1 MIRCTIR
8 FFTFAFTLSLI
19 HFIIYP
25 AISQDEMPPE
35 IDLAQPL
42 TLEQCIQ
49 LALINSTNIRNARID
64 LVIAEL
70 RVKNARARYYPDV
83 FLNGRYSFSDDI
95 DFGFERENY
104 DAGLNAQYTL
114 WDNGQREASFSQAKE
129 SRNATTSR
137 NEQIKQNL
145 IFQVTQAYYS
155 ILEAQEL
162 FKVSGEFLARSQE
175 NTARTEAFVEAG
187 ILIPADVA
195 TSQVREANDELSQL
209 NNQNALEISMATLPR
224 LMGLDPVRNPLI
236 TVAEDA
242 DYQRYRETGNIEI
255 LEILIE
261 EAIQRSL
268 ENRPEFPEIQAR
280 IKQLEWDLTLAKL
293 NRWPRLNARYDFDVN
308 LDDYLRERENFKD
321 FRSWSVTATMD
332 FPIFDGGVTKR
343 RVQEAELVLEQTRED
358 ASDLE
363 RSVALEVRQ
372 TYLNLRRAERA
383 MQISV
388 TQVRNAQLSLD
399 VIRGRFE
406 QELAILLEL
415 LDAQTEF
422 AQALTNQVR
431 AFYDYKITQTAL
443 LRAMGELQ

>member
-1 MIRCTIR
+1 
-8 FFTFAFTLSLI
+8 
-19 HFIIYP
+19 
-25 AISQDEMPPE
+25 MPPE

-145 IFQVTQAYYS
+145 IFQVTQAYYN

-255 LEILIE
+255 LETLIE

-422 AQALTNQVR
+422 AQSLTNQVQ

>member
-8 FFTFAFTLSLI
+8 FFTFAFALSLI

-25 AISQDEMPPE
+25 AIAQDEMPLE

-49 LALINSTNIRNARID
+49 LALVNSTNIRNARID

-83 FLNGRYSFSDDI
+83 FLNGRYSFSDNI

-145 IFQVTQAYYS
+145 IFQVTQAYYN

-195 TSQVREANDELSQL
+195 TSQVREANDELSRL
-209 NNQNALEISMATLPR
+209 NNQNVLEISMATLPR
-224 LMGLDPVRNPLI
+224 LMGLDPGTLI

-255 LEILIE
+255 LETLIE

-293 NRWPRLNARYDFDVN
+293 KRWPRLNARYDFDVN
-308 LDDYLRERENFKD
+308 LDDYLRERENFED

-383 MQISV
+383 MQISD

-422 AQALTNQVR
+422 AQALTNQVQ

>member
-49 LALINSTNIRNARID
+49 LALVNSTNIRNARID

-162 FKVSGEFLARSQE
+162 FKVGGEILARSQE

-195 TSQVREANDELSQL
+195 TSQVREANDELSLL
-209 NNQNALEISMATLPR
+209 NNQNDLEISMATLPR

-308 LDDYLRERENFKD
+308 LDDYLRERENFED

-383 MQISV
+383 MQISD

-422 AQALTNQVR
+422 AQALTNKVR